1 MRGKIRV
8 CSNNT
13 DTAFI
18 TTHTNKTPLT
28 QYDANL
34 LKETPEKNTVITA
47 SPTFTD
53 SLIMPPLLVYSN
65 PRRIWLECNTEVDDQ
80 KATVQA

>member
-1 MRGKIRV
+1 MRDKIWV

-13 DTAFI
+13 DSAFV

-34 LKETPEKNTVITA
+34 LKETPEKNAVITA
-47 SPTFTD
+47 SSTFTD

-65 PRRIWLECNTEVDDQ
+65 PQWIWLECNMEVNDQ
-80 KATVQA
+80 QATVQA